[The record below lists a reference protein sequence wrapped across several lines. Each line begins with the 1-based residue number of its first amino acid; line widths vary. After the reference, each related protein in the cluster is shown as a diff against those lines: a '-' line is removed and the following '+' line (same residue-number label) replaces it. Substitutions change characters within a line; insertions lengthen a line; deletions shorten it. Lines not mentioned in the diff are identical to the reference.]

1 MLHNATFFVI
11 LVAAI
16 VTAYVL
22 ACPHRHS
29 QHLHWLPKPVSLSL
43 LYLPFVRAEPFY
55 PVCHEILETLRYHT
69 VKTPNLYLTL
79 ASICTASWQTDTKT
93 ELPC

>member
-29 QHLHWLPKPVSLSL
+29 QHLH
-43 LYLPFVRAEPFY
+43 
-55 PVCHEILETLRYHT
+55 
-69 VKTPNLYLTL
+69 
-79 ASICTASWQTDTKT
+79 
-93 ELPC
+93 